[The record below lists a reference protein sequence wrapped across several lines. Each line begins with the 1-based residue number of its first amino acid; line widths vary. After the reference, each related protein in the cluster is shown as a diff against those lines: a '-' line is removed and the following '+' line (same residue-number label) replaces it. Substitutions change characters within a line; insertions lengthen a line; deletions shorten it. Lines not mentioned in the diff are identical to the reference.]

1 MRSSHT
7 DGAENTER
15 ERQRETE
22 KFTDTYDVRICV
34 RFIPM
39 VQRTHKQR
47 EKFFS

>member
-7 DGAENTER
+7 HGAEKTHSATER
-15 ERQRETE
+15 E
-22 KFTDTYDVRICV
+22 KFTDTYDIRICV
-34 RFIPM
+34 RFIPMM